1 MTSTCLLA
9 VIFVTSEKKFPVL
22 LSKKCIYKTS
32 DKVEDDRATV
42 PRIYRQASDQSIVAY
57 SDNKQASW
65 MSIEHNPRF
74 GTLNE
79 A

>member
-9 VIFVTSEKKFPVL
+9 VIFVTSEKKIPVL

-32 DKVEDDRATV
+32 GKVEDDRATV
-42 PRIYRQASDQSIVAY
+42 PLIYRQASEQSIVAY
-57 SDNKQASW
+57 FDNKQASW
-65 MSIEHNPRF
+65 MSIKHNPRF
-74 GTLNE
+74 GTLHE